1 MKKVLLISNYVFHYR
16 QKVYNYFAERFAE
29 DGYEYHVLSDE
40 YQDAHYDFKF
50 KQHVLPFSIKGYCDK
65 INEIKPDAVIVF
77 LHLKDKVQ
85 LPVILYCRMK
95 GIPVIY
101 WNKPNSSDDPNNKV
115 KNIMYHF
122 IQDCCD
128 AVITYTPEPV
138 SGFTK
143 KSQKHLFVAFNS
155 VNNTDIDKQK
165 YDKSAIKEK
174 YGIKE
179 KRVILYISRMRKS
192 KRIGVLLDAMVNQ
205 NDIAVVAMG
214 AGMTPEL
221 QAKFDAAP
229 NLYYLGQKYGEEGN
243 EVWAMGDIF
252 SIPENC
258 GLGINDAVFWNLP
271 IVTID
276 GKQAPEIH
284 YLRNGKNGYLCK
296 DEAEYKQRLLDICH
310 SDELLTQLKSG
321 TQEIF
326 DTEVDIKN
334 MYKGFI
340 NAVKFVNK

>member
-1 MKKVLLISNYVFHYR
+1 MKKVLLVSNYVFHYR
-16 QKVYNYFAERFAE
+16 QKVYNYFAERFME
-29 DGYEYHVLSDE
+29 DGYEFHVLSDE

-50 KQHVLPFSIKGYCDK
+50 KQHVLPFSIMDYCNK

-85 LPVILYCRMK
+85 LPVIIYCRMK

-115 KNIMYHF
+115 KNTMYHF
-122 IQDCCD
+122 IQDRCD
-128 AVITYTPEPV
+128 AVITYTPELV
-138 SGFTK
+138 SGFSK
-143 KSQKHLFVAFNS
+143 KGQQHLFVAFNS
-155 VNNTDIDKQK
+155 VNNTDIDKSK
-165 YDKSAIKEK
+165 YDKNSIKEK

-192 KRIGVLLDAMVNQ
+192 KRISVLLEAMANEK
-205 NDIAVVAMG
+205 DIAVVAMG

-310 SDELLTQLKSG
+310 SDELLAQLKSG

-326 DTEVDIKN
+326 DNEVDIKN

-340 NAVKFVNK
+340 DAVKFVDK